1 MIEQRPLVS
10 SGGHQTEL
18 YCSAVEM
25 RIFMLVPRSNIQ
37 GGTPKILPHLIS
49 ALRSLGCYIVT
60 AQWGRQK
67 DTESLAKKVLGR
79 VRDIARIRQ
88 SLLYQEFDV
97 MLINTSHDWATLS
110 RDIPLL
116 LVTRCLCR
124 HILLLFHGS
133 KSGLLLQPGHMGFKQ
148 ASALLLRLSDAVLVL
163 SSEEQRQWEQFYPS
177 GKFFVVS
184 NPFVSAVTSVAPS
197 CPGSWN
203 LRLGIPV
210 LLFVGRLVREKG
222 IFDLLDAMARLT
234 ERTPC
239 HLLVVGNGPA
249 AQQLQEQV
257 VSLGL
262 SDCVTLTGYLEG
274 SVLAEAY
281 QTSDIFVLPTYWDE
295 GFPAVIVE
303 AMNGGLPIVTTR
315 IRGAADH
322 LQEGVNALFVPPRN
336 PVVLADT
343 LVRLLADPVLRAQMS
358 CANREKVKD
367 FTPEVVGRHYL
378 NVLQA
383 VIGTE

>member
-1 MIEQRPLVS
+1 
-10 SGGHQTEL
+10 
-18 YCSAVEM
+18 
-25 RIFMLVPRSNIQ
+25 
-37 GGTPKILPHLIS
+37 
-49 ALRSLGCYIVT
+49 
-60 AQWGRQK
+60 
-67 DTESLAKKVLGR
+67 
-79 VRDIARIRQ
+79 
-88 SLLYQEFDV
+88 
-97 MLINTSHDWATLS
+97 
-110 RDIPLL
+110 
-116 LVTRCLCR
+116 
-124 HILLLFHGS
+124 
-133 KSGLLLQPGHMGFKQ
+133 MGFKQ